1 MHTTISRN
9 NGDLFM
15 EKVALSDI
23 AGQFGTPCYVY
34 SKSALELN
42 YEAYT
47 SALGSHPHLI
57 CYAVKSNSNI
67 AVLQTLASLGAGF
80 DIVSVGEL
88 ERVLMAGGDPSK
100 VVFSGLGKTSCEMR
114 RALEVGI
121 HCFNVESESELVL
134 LNETASVLSL
144 KAPVSIRVNP
154 DVNANTHPYIS
165 TGLKEDKFGIDINH
179 AMTVYQNAVLMNNI
193 DVIGIDCHIG
203 SQLTEVRPF
212 VDAMKRLLILV
223 DQLAELKIN
232 LNHIDIGGGLG
243 VRYRDES
250 IQSVDDYMH
259 DLLPLLAHRSE
270 TLVLEPGRSITA
282 NAGAMLTQ
290 VQFIKSNE
298 HKNFAIVD
306 AAMNDMLRPSLYQ
319 AWMNIQPI
327 SHNAGVV
334 EKEYDVVGPV
344 CESGDF
350 LGKDRKLKVKEGDHL
365 CLFSAGSYGFVMSS
379 NYNSRPRAPEIMVDD
394 DNVFLVRQ
402 RETIQDLIRGEQL
415 LPVNSSSNC

>member
-134 LNETASVLSL
+134 LNETASALSL

-319 AWMNIQPI
+319 AWMDIQPI
-327 SHNAGVV
+327 SHSMALD
-334 EKEYDVVGPV
+334 EKVYDVVGPV

-350 LGKDRKLKVKEGDHL
+350 LGKDRKLKVKEGDNL

-379 NYNSRPRAPEIMVDD
+379 NYNSRPRAPEIMVDG
-394 DNVFLVRQ
+394 DNVFLIRQ
-402 RETIQDLIRGEQL
+402 RETIQDLTRGEQL